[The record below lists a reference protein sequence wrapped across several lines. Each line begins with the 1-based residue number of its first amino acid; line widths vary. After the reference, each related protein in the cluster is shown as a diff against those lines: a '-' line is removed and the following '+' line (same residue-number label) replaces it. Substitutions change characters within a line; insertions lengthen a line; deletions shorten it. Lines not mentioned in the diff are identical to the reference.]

1 MANNFQVPASSGSGG
16 ATSPGG
22 CAIFGDNPV
31 PYACSAFASSG
42 DALTTGDLV
51 VGDAGEVSGLV
62 GFAIEFWVN
71 TTGAFP
77 GSKQYIALGPVSTA
91 AAVREWA
98 IAISAGNA
106 ITFEVVDD
114 AGGVHSVT
122 TGGVM
127 SAGVWYHVVCTAEGG
142 SVRNY
147 LNGVADG
154 VDATWGSHTVR
165 PAAGT
170 AGTSDFK
177 LQMPYAGG
185 GLQFDEVATY
195 RTGLTA
201 ARVLAHYN
209 AGVNMGRKAE
219 NSGTRIIALLDACSS
234 HAPRSIQAGARSVV
248 PRYYSGQS
256 PISEIRMA
264 VEADDVDAGFFVAAD
279 GTLTFLADGHR
290 SSSPYNT
297 SQATFGDGG
306 GAELPYL
313 DITMDYSE
321 TFLINEWNV
330 TRTPYQQNTPVTQTV
345 SDATSISRY
354 FKRSQSLSDCPTTQD
369 SDASTIA
376 TELVAKYKDPM
387 QRVTSIKPNMADVTT
402 AFTVYQLELMERITV
417 KRRPPGGGSAISQD
431 AFIQSI
437 EMSGTPGVPPS
448 VTLGV
453 SPL

>member
-1 MANNFQVPASSGSGG
+1 MANNFSVPDTSSSAGS
-16 ATSPGG
+16 TSPN
-22 CAIFGDNPV
+22 CAIIGDNPV
-31 PYACSAFASSG
+31 PYACATFANSG
-42 DALTTGDLV
+42 DLLTTGDLA
-51 VGDAGEVSGLV
+51 VGDAGEMSSLT
-62 GFAIEFWVN
+62 GFAVEFWLM
-71 TTGAFP
+71 TGGSFP
-77 GSKQYIALGPVSTA
+77 GSKQYIAFGPVSTA
-91 AAVREWA
+91 AATREWA
-98 IAISAGNA
+98 IAISAGNS
-106 ITFEVVDD
+106 ITFEVMDD
-114 AGGVHSVT
+114 AGSVHSVT
-122 TGGVM
+122 TGAVM
-127 SAGVWYHVVCTAEGG
+127 FPSVWYHVVCTAEGG

-154 VDATWGSHTVR
+154 ADATWGSHKVR

-170 AGTSDFK
+170 AGNSDFR
-177 LQMPYAGG
+177 LQMPFAGG
-185 GLQFDEVATY
+185 NLQFDEVATY

-201 ARVLAHYN
+201 TRVLAHYN
-209 AGVNMGRKAE
+209 AGVNMGRRAE
-219 NSGTRIIALLDACSS
+219 ASGSRIIALLDACSS

-354 FKRSQSLSDCPTTQD
+354 FKRSQSLADCPVTQD

-417 KRRPPGGGSAISQD
+417 KRRPPGGGSVISQD